1 MGRVRGAVGV
11 SLIEV
16 MARCQSRGRSG
27 LQPFTKSGLQTC
39 LSESLTNP
47 CNFLGMEIRNGL
59 FLQAKKKKGGRGWI
73 LKAWTLC
80 QLKWENQ
87 ERGRNMNFPF
97 KLLFTQEPSCMLG
110 CGHIP

>member
-59 FLQAKKKKGGRGWI
+59 FVQAKKKKGGEGDFKS
-73 LKAWTLC
+73 LDSLPAEMGKPG
-80 QLKWENQ
+80 
-87 ERGRNMNFPF
+87 EREKHELP
-97 KLLFTQEPSCMLG
+97 
-110 CGHIP
+110 I